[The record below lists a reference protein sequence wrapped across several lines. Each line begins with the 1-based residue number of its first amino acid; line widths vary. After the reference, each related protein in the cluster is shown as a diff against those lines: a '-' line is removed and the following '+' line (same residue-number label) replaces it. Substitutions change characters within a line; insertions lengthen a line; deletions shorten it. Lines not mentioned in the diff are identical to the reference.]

1 MDSLKSTLNV
11 YLAPK
16 TLLQV
21 SDAHDGAIAKSGIC
35 NVEVVG
41 SEETLGHT
49 IYKVSHGILFNYSM
63 GGNPHAKAMVLF
75 DKLRHYKW
83 DAKAVLVLSAFAT
96 NYGEFW
102 LIIQLYPCNP
112 LAASIALLKQLPK
125 DLCLLKHLFKC
136 IIEFEELPVNHV
148 ILDCEAIGTTNSQI
162 YMATYWII
170 RSALICSS
178 QIKDLR
184 AMENVQVHVLSL
196 QSSHHMHSNSVT
208 IASWELSSLVGRL
221 STISSHLRRC
231 SSIPNTINFEF
242 HIFTLM
248 CLIETKMH
256 NKLLD
261 LSKESHIDNQEV
273 LEMLFALKDSLPL
286 KDSSSQAKLALSEL
300 KSKVVILLVSRP
312 ELLPI
317 EVLLLLV
324 KQMFDHP
331 HWVNLQGSYEIV
343 WVPIPSSDTSLV
355 VKSIKQAWDFKEK
368 PLMVVLDTQGMV
380 TNLNAI

>member
-1 MDSLKSTLNV
+1 MVPLQRVAYATLRWLDQKKHWDTPSIKS
-11 YLAPK
+11 
-16 TLLQV
+16 
-21 SDAHDGAIAKSGIC
+21 
-35 NVEVVG
+35 
-41 SEETLGHT
+41 HT
-49 IYKVSHGILFNYSM
+49 GILFNYSM

-125 DLCLLKHLFKC
+125 DLCLLKHLFKVLNVLMKMIVDLTKC

-184 AMENVQVHVLSL
+184 AMEN
-196 QSSHHMHSNSVT
+196 
-208 IASWELSSLVGRL
+208 
-221 STISSHLRRC
+221 
-231 SSIPNTINFEF
+231 EF
-242 HIFTLM
+242 KFK
-248 CLIETKMH
+248 TKMH

-331 HWVNLQGSYEIV
+331 HWVNLQESYEIGWCGAYSKMSKV
-343 WVPIPSSDTSLV
+343 AVDVPMKGGFSFDLCRRNEMLIKKGLQSPSFLKTGTTIVGLIFQV
-355 VKSIKQAWDFKEK
+355 
-368 PLMVVLDTQGMV
+368 
-380 TNLNAI
+380 